1 MEKKTLTYWLFP
13 VFLFCFLFGAC
24 TDVHAQRAR
33 KHREGLLKAD
43 SIRAQH
49 VADSLALLDTLSVAK
64 KGGATTISV
73 TRYGA
78 NRLSREADISL
89 FVASSEMLVRSAAMT
104 SRIAMMH
111 VVDILY
117 SAVAAQG
124 YDRYKPFLDKTHLAG
139 REKRRSQ
146 HERRR

>member
-49 VADSLALLDTLSVAK
+49 VADSLALLDTLSVPKRITDLEAPVDTALLARQNDSIQQQMPK
-64 KGGATTISV
+64 RADVQRLFASV
-73 TRYGA
+73 PR
-78 NRLSREADISL
+78 
-89 FVASSEMLVRSAAMT
+89 
-104 SRIAMMH
+104 H
-111 VVDILY
+111 
-117 SAVAAQG
+117 
-124 YDRYKPFLDKTHLAG
+124 
-139 REKRRSQ
+139 
-146 HERRR
+146 HER